1 MTCPRAH
8 NELVGKVGPRPGSL
22 DCKYIAFPLIP
33 CSPQKHLGGSVQIE
47 EIGPLY
53 TKTAQLQVENTVTIW
68 KLLQPKAL
76 QNYIQLLESQRLR
89 VEMGLAVIQ

>member
-8 NELVGKVGPRPGSL
+8 NELVGKVRPRPRSL
-22 DCKYIAFPLIP
+22 DSKYIALPITP
-33 CSPQKHLGGSVQIE
+33 SSSQKHLGGSVQGVWKIE

-76 QNYIQLLESQRLR
+76 
-89 VEMGLAVIQ
+89 

>member
-1 MTCPRAH
+1 M
-8 NELVGKVGPRPGSL
+8 
-22 DCKYIAFPLIP
+22 
-33 CSPQKHLGGSVQIE
+33 QIE

-76 QNYIQLLESQRLR
+76 QNSIQLLESQRLR